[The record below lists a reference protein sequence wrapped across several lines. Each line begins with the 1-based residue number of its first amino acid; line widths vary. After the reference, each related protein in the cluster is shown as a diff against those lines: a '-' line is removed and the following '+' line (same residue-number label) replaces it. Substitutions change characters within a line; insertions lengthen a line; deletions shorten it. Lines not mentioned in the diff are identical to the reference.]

1 MATGRSSLRMTTTDH
16 SSTVGRDQRAV
27 DEALGDS
34 FKPSPSVPSTLEWA
48 REGFDAAAALASSW
62 KITLLGT
69 IPSAAGQGLG
79 SKMSQLVVDRAAE
92 HGKGVWVWTTYD
104 PRVSLALVAVR
115 RSSE

>member
-1 MATGRSSLRMTTTDH
+1 MATTDY
-16 SSTVGRDQRAV
+16 SSTVARDQRAV

-34 FKPSPSVPSTLEWA
+34 FKPPPSVPLIHEWA
-48 REGFDAAAALASSW
+48 PEGFDAAAALASSW

-92 HGKGVWVWTTYD
+92 HGEGVWVWTTYE
-104 PRVSLALVAVR
+104 PRVSLALFAMP